1 MARGPQ
7 HFGRGAEFAR
17 FKNFEG
23 LGLQPLGLS
32 DRARRCLFKRLV
44 ALGAIR
50 ELTSRP
56 TFRLYGL

>member
-23 LGLQPLGLS
+23 LGLQGLEHPVQQIAS
-32 DRARRCLFKRLV
+32 GAPCRAREKHSEQDTARRRKVVL
-44 ALGAIR
+44 
-50 ELTSRP
+50 
-56 TFRLYGL
+56 